1 MASLAADS
9 TKSAKGLAKQIAR
22 QMAREPLEVLKT
34 AGRQVG
40 GAEKGVPTQNV
51 PEASSPKEPS
61 VQDKARIEA
70 QGQRQ
75 LAALQAE
82 IKDIQKRKQQEEI
95 AKVQQEQALITQQAQ
110 KERKEPPK
118 VPSKPSRRL
127 FGFGKK
133 AQAERQKTRVEKP
146 LPPSG

>member
-1 MASLAADS
+1 MAGLASDS
-9 TKSAKGLAKQIAR
+9 TKSAKSLAKQIAR

-40 GAEKGVPTQNV
+40 GAEKGEGPQEFPAGTPQG
-51 PEASSPKEPS
+51 PS
-61 VQDKARIEA
+61 VQEKAKIEA

-75 LAALQAE
+75 LAALEAE
-82 IKDIQKRKQQEEI
+82 IKEIQKRKQEETI
-95 AKVQQEQALITQQAQ
+95 VKVQEEQALAAQQQGQ
-110 KERKEPPK
+110 KKELPN
-118 VPSKPSRRL
+118 VPSKPSRKF

-133 AQAERQKTRVEKP
+133 AQAEKQKTRVERP